1 MTEMPK
7 RTRVKKPK
15 PIETV
20 GPDVAALFV
29 LDPTGQVSA
38 VLVDGRPVI
47 GTAAEV
53 AAIAAQSPLV
63 ARVQMPVELKM
74 PLHQV
79 SVVVQVGSPGLP
91 LGFVDVETTPLVELD
106 GVPPEDAPLAH
117 LADFDQ
123 AVSGALVKV
132 VPVLRRSERDGF
144 VDADAR
150 RRVLAAGARACV
162 IRPVIVPDVV
172 AKSAPERARLNPR
185 DELRRWVAEH
195 MPATRDEMLDALL
208 THCDGILSEVGL

>member
-1 MTEMPK
+1 MTETPK
-7 RTRVKKPK
+7 RTRTKKMTP
-15 PIETV
+15 PSDQTEIRVRTPV
-20 GPDVAALFV
+20 V
-29 LDPTGQVSA
+29 LSEPHRQISA
-38 VLVDGRPVI
+38 VVRLVGESR
-47 GTAAEV
+47 
-53 AAIAAQSPLV
+53 
-63 ARVQMPVELKM
+63 
-74 PLHQV
+74 
-79 SVVVQVGSPGLP
+79 LP
-91 LGFVDVETTPLVELD
+91 PGFVDVETTQLVELD
-106 GVPPEDAPLAH
+106 GIPSDDAPMH
-117 LADFDQ
+117 ERADFDQ

-185 DELRRWVAEH
+185 DELRRWVGEH